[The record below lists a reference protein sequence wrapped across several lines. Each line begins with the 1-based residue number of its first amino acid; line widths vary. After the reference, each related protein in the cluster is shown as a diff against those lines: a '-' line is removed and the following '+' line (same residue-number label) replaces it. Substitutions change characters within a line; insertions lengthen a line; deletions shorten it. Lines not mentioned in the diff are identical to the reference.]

1 MWGACACV
9 CVCVGCVCM
18 GVHVWGACAWV
29 CMCGMC
35 VHVWGGCACVGC
47 VCLCVY
53 MCGMGVHVWGACA
66 CVWGV
71 RVRGYV
77 HVCGACACLWG
88 ECMSACTCAWECGG
102 VCVWGYW
109 AYLQCSTS
117 QMPAVTGF
125 SPHECLDLCPV
136 RTSLTVVTDVSL
148 RSETKH
154 FPCVKAFVV
163 YPFLGIVFHIL
174 CSFFC

>member
-1 MWGACACV
+1 MCMDVPVWGACACV

-29 CMCGMC
+29 C
-35 VHVWGGCACVGC
+35 
-47 VCLCVY
+47 
-53 MCGMGVHVWGACA
+53 ACA